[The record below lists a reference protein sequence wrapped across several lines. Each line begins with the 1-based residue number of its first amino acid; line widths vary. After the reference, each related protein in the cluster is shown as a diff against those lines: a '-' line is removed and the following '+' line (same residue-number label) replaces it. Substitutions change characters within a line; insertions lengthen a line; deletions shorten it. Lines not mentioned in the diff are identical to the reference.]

1 MTLRRLELLFNLL
14 DSRIE
19 IIHKI
24 LLLGVLRLSLG
35 LLLELLVCIFNLRIQ
50 FSDLLLILLNDFLA
64 EV

>member
-1 MTLRRLELLFNLL
+1 MTLRRLELLLNLL

-35 LLLELLVCIFNLRIQ
+35 LLLELLVCIFDLRIQ

>member
-1 MTLRRLELLFNLL
+1 MTLRRLELLLNLL

-24 LLLGVLRLSLG
+24 LLLGVLSLSLG
-35 LLLELLVCIFNLRIQ
+35 LLLELLVCIFDLRIQ

>member
-1 MTLRRLELLFNLL
+1 MTLRRLELLLNLL